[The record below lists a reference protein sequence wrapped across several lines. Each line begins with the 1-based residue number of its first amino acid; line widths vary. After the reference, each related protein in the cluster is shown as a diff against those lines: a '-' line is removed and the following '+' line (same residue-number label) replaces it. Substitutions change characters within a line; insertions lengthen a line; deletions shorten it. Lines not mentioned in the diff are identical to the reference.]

1 MSTESTWW
9 ETVQPAQWRRR
20 GATPVSRWSDTS
32 GDQKLRTEGWVG
44 GDREE
49 WPMLSQFKRLLLQMG
64 RSGGGSGGA
73 MSHKLTEA
81 NNLIVFKCD
90 SGLLKINK
98 HESICAHH

>member
-64 RSGGGSGGA
+64 RSGGGGVGV
-73 MSHKLTEA
+73 L
-81 NNLIVFKCD
+81 
-90 SGLLKINK
+90 
-98 HESICAHH
+98 